1 MRSDKRNIFSNKD
14 DFRVYCLKKIKYTSK
29 NYKLK
34 NESIVLNE
42 LKKVL
47 KKLSPKTMLWYI
59 PLKTEVN
66 TLKIISYFRR
76 NSTILVPFMEGVS
89 FKVVKFR
96 LPLIKKRFSIREPQ
110 NSFAK
115 VSCIDVMIV
124 PVVGVDGN
132 LRRIGFGKG
141 MYDRFFESLKRRPLV
156 IFVQLCECCT
166 KSLIGKSH
174 DIQADIYITPKK
186 TLIKRGNNDNR
197 NGHSRRSRCT

>member
-1 MRSDKRNIFSNKD
+1 MRSDEKNIFNNKEE
-14 DFRVYCLKKIKYTSK
+14 FRKFCLQKIKRASK

-34 NESIVLNE
+34 NESMVLNE
-42 LKKVL
+42 LKRVL
-47 KKLSPKTMLWYI
+47 KNIDFKTILWYL
-59 PLKTEVN
+59 PLKTEVD
-66 TLKIISYFRR
+66 TLKILSSFRR
-76 NSTILVPFMEGVS
+76 NSTVLVPFMEGVS

-96 LPLIKKRFSIREPQ
+96 LPLYKKRFSIKEPN
-110 NSFAK
+110 NSFLK
-115 VSCIDVMIV
+115 FSSIDVMIV

-166 KSLIGKSH
+166 KSLIGKTH

-186 TLIKRGNNDNR
+186 TIIRRGKNDNR
-197 NGHSRRSRCT
+197 IRHSRRSRCR